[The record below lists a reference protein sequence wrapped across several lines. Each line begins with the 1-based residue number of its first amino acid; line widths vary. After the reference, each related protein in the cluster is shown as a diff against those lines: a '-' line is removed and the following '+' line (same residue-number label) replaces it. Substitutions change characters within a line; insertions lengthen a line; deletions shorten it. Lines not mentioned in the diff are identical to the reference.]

1 MSVEKKNTSKTPNV
15 QSVEAEVEKGVVKK
29 IATNKKISA
38 KKKTVKPVTR
48 KSVKV
53 NIPKKT
59 KKRTVNK
66 IPSTVIKKN
75 INEPIVKKAKEE
87 IKIEKEPKKE
97 LIPEIKT
104 DEPLITMEK
113 IEGIKADR
121 EKVLAEE
128 KKNQEEEKMNNNFLR
143 SKNKDRIMVHN
154 DDKKEELVLRGDE
167 MKSILAPR
175 SQKQEMLTEK
185 KEKENIE
192 KIEEAII
199 DNLGGGRSVGMYRKI
214 ALSFVVLTVVLLAV
228 IFYFSFTRVTI
239 TLIPNQER
247 VSNNLIF
254 DIYDSEN
261 ADSVSAMGV
270 PGIVRQITIEDKK
283 EYQASGSNVI
293 GKEVVGKIDIINDY
307 NKNQPLV
314 ATTRLI
320 SSDGKLFRL
329 KETVNVPVGGL
340 KDVEIYAD
348 EAKPEMA
355 TGPTTFTIPGLWA
368 GLQDKIYAK
377 NNTDIV
383 YRQKVKKYIDE
394 TDIEKGEMDLKQQL
408 LSSVK
413 SKVNDIYKDYDQV
426 IFKIDEQSIKSNA
439 DGKIN
444 EEKDSFNISMKADV
458 MVVAFDDETASKL
471 AKNKF
476 ISSLP
481 ENKELLNFDENNII
495 YSLDNYNNSAGVASV
510 NAAFEGKISLKGDS
524 NIIDVEKILGLNK
537 EQLET
542 YLGDM
547 PEIAGFEIEFYPKF
561 IKKVP
566 KLVDKIDI
574 EIKK

>member
-53 NIPKKT
+53 NIPQKTKSKLKKSPVKKVFAKKT

-154 DDKKEELVLRGDE
+154 DDKKE
-167 MKSILAPR
+167 
-175 SQKQEMLTEK
+175 EMLTEK

-368 GLQDKIYAK
+368 GLQDKI
-377 NNTDIV
+377 
-383 YRQKVKKYIDE
+383 
-394 TDIEKGEMDLKQQL
+394 
-408 LSSVK
+408 
-413 SKVNDIYKDYDQV
+413 
-426 IFKIDEQSIKSNA
+426 
-439 DGKIN
+439 
-444 EEKDSFNISMKADV
+444 
-458 MVVAFDDETASKL
+458 
-471 AKNKF
+471 
-476 ISSLP
+476 
-481 ENKELLNFDENNII
+481 
-495 YSLDNYNNSAGVASV
+495 
-510 NAAFEGKISLKGDS
+510 
-524 NIIDVEKILGLNK
+524 
-537 EQLET
+537 
-542 YLGDM
+542 
-547 PEIAGFEIEFYPKF
+547 
-561 IKKVP
+561 
-566 KLVDKIDI
+566 
-574 EIKK
+574 

>member
-29 IATNKKISA
+29 
-38 KKKTVKPVTR
+38 
-48 KSVKV
+48 
-53 NIPKKT
+53 T

-66 IPSTVIKKN
+66 IPCTVIKKN

-254 DIYDSEN
+254 DIHDSEK
-261 ADSVSAMGV
+261 ADSVSAMRV
-270 PGIVRQITIEDKK
+270 PG
-283 EYQASGSNVI
+283 
-293 GKEVVGKIDIINDY
+293 
-307 NKNQPLV
+307 
-314 ATTRLI
+314 
-320 SSDGKLFRL
+320 
-329 KETVNVPVGGL
+329 
-340 KDVEIYAD
+340 
-348 EAKPEMA
+348 
-355 TGPTTFTIPGLWA
+355 
-368 GLQDKIYAK
+368 
-377 NNTDIV
+377 
-383 YRQKVKKYIDE
+383 
-394 TDIEKGEMDLKQQL
+394 
-408 LSSVK
+408 
-413 SKVNDIYKDYDQV
+413 
-426 IFKIDEQSIKSNA
+426 
-439 DGKIN
+439 
-444 EEKDSFNISMKADV
+444 
-458 MVVAFDDETASKL
+458 
-471 AKNKF
+471 
-476 ISSLP
+476 
-481 ENKELLNFDENNII
+481 
-495 YSLDNYNNSAGVASV
+495 
-510 NAAFEGKISLKGDS
+510 
-524 NIIDVEKILGLNK
+524 
-537 EQLET
+537 
-542 YLGDM
+542 
-547 PEIAGFEIEFYPKF
+547 
-561 IKKVP
+561 
-566 KLVDKIDI
+566 
-574 EIKK
+574 

>member
-53 NIPKKT
+53 NIPQKTKSKLKKSPVKKVFAKKT

-128 KKNQEEEKMNNNFLR
+128 KKNQEEEK
-143 SKNKDRIMVHN
+143 K
-154 DDKKEELVLRGDE
+154 
-167 MKSILAPR
+167 
-175 SQKQEMLTEK
+175 
-185 KEKENIE
+185 NIE

-510 NAAFEGKISLKGDS
+510 NAAFEGKISL
-524 NIIDVEKILGLNK
+524 
-537 EQLET
+537 
-542 YLGDM
+542 
-547 PEIAGFEIEFYPKF
+547 
-561 IKKVP
+561 
-566 KLVDKIDI
+566 
-574 EIKK
+574 

>member
-53 NIPKKT
+53 NIPQKTKSKLKKSPVKKVFAKKT

-143 SKNKDRIMVHN
+143 SK
-154 DDKKEELVLRGDE
+154 KK
-167 MKSILAPR
+167 
-175 SQKQEMLTEK
+175 EMLTEK

-329 KETVNVPVGGL
+329 KEPVNVPVGGL

>member
-53 NIPKKT
+53 NIPQKTKSKLKKSPVKKVFAKKT

-75 INEPIVKKAKEE
+75 INEPIVKKAK
-87 IKIEKEPKKE
+87 
-97 LIPEIKT
+97 
-104 DEPLITMEK
+104 
-113 IEGIKADR
+113 
-121 EKVLAEE
+121 
-128 KKNQEEEKMNNNFLR
+128 EEKMNNNFLR

-495 YSLDNYNNSAGVASV
+495 YSLDN
-510 NAAFEGKISLKGDS
+510 
-524 NIIDVEKILGLNK
+524 
-537 EQLET
+537 
-542 YLGDM
+542 
-547 PEIAGFEIEFYPKF
+547 
-561 IKKVP
+561 
-566 KLVDKIDI
+566 
-574 EIKK
+574 

>member
-53 NIPKKT
+53 NIPQKTKSKLKKSPVKKVFAKKT

-383 YRQKVKKYIDE
+383 YRQKVK
-394 TDIEKGEMDLKQQL
+394 
-408 LSSVK
+408 
-413 SKVNDIYKDYDQV
+413 DIYKDYDQV

>member
-53 NIPKKT
+53 NIPQKTKSKLKKSPVKKVFEKKT

-377 NNTDIV
+377 NN
-383 YRQKVKKYIDE
+383 
-394 TDIEKGEMDLKQQL
+394 
-408 LSSVK
+408 
-413 SKVNDIYKDYDQV
+413 
-426 IFKIDEQSIKSNA
+426 
-439 DGKIN
+439 
-444 EEKDSFNISMKADV
+444 KDSFNISMKADV